1 MPRKIREIRADL
13 RGAGFSILRQ
23 EGSHQTW
30 SHPEAPDL
38 RLTVSGNDGDDAKP
52 YQERQLR
59 EKLDALRAHRKQ
71 RRPTT

>member
-1 MPRKIREIRADL
+1 MLTCGERVSPFFGK
-13 RGAGFSILRQ
+13 
-23 EGSHQTW
+23 EGSHETW

-59 EKLDALRAHRKQ
+59 EQLAALRA
-71 RRPTT
+71 RRSQGRPNR

>member
-13 RGAGFSILRQ
+13 RRQGFSILRQ

-30 SHPEAPDL
+30 WHPDAPDL

-59 EKLDALRAHRKQ
+59 EKLTALRA
-71 RRPTT
+71 RRRQEGPSR